1 MQTIAI
7 GWLALQLT
15 GSGTQLGTIISMMFL
30 PILILGAWGG
40 VIADRFDKRRTIIYV
55 QAAMSALALVMSVLV
70 FSGLIQVWMLY
81 VFALFYG
88 LARAVDEP
96 VRSTFVSDMV
106 ESAYVKNAV
115 SLNSTMNNLARIIGP
130 AIGGAL
136 ILGVGIAFAF
146 FINAISYAAVIFMLL
161 RMREQE
167 LHHRRIEQNR
177 GANIKAGLKY
187 CLETPLIRELL
198 LTAAIVGTFAYE
210 WQVSLPLLAERVFA
224 GDAGTYA
231 SLMSALGVGAVIG
244 GLVAASRHK
253 VAPRSILLFV
263 FFLGVSMVTT
273 AFMPTLELAMIGIA
287 VVGFFS
293 VSFTALGSTMMQLES
308 VHEMRGR
315 VMALWGVAM
324 LGSTAIGGP
333 IIGFIGDNIGARW
346 GLAAGG
352 FSALIAVGIAAY
364 PLLEKRFRTIPEDEP
379 IEGAPT
385 AV

>member
-1 MQTIAI
+1 
-7 GWLALQLT
+7 
-15 GSGTQLGTIISMMFL
+15 MMFL
-30 PILILGAWGG
+30 PILIFGAWGG

-70 FSGLIQVWMLY
+70 FTELIQVWMLY
-81 VFALFYG
+81 VFALLYG
-88 LARAVDEP
+88 IARAVDEP

-146 FINAISYAAVIFMLL
+146 FINAISYVAVIFMLL

-187 CLETPLIRELL
+187 CLETPLIRDLL

-210 WQVSLPLLAERVFA
+210 WQVSLPLLAERVFE

-253 VAPRSILLFV
+253 VAPRSIMLFL
-263 FFLGVSMVTT
+263 FFLGVSMVAT

-293 VSFTALGSTMMQLES
+293 VSFTALGNTMIQLES

-315 VMALWGVAM
+315 VVAFWTVAM

-379 IEGAPT
+379 IAGAPT

>member
-1 MQTIAI
+1 
-7 GWLALQLT
+7 
-15 GSGTQLGTIISMMFL
+15 MMFL
-30 PILILGAWGG
+30 PILIFGAWGG

-70 FSGLIQVWMLY
+70 FTELIQVWMLY
-81 VFALFYG
+81 VFALLYG
-88 LARAVDEP
+88 IARAVDEP

-187 CLETPLIRELL
+187 CLETPLIRDLL

-210 WQVSLPLLAERVFA
+210 WQVSLPLLAERVFE
-224 GDAGTYA
+224 
-231 SLMSALGVGAVIG
+231 
-244 GLVAASRHK
+244 
-253 VAPRSILLFV
+253 
-263 FFLGVSMVTT
+263 TT
-273 AFMPTLELAMIGIA
+273 EVL
-287 VVGFFS
+287 
-293 VSFTALGSTMMQLES
+293 
-308 VHEMRGR
+308 
-315 VMALWGVAM
+315 
-324 LGSTAIGGP
+324 
-333 IIGFIGDNIGARW
+333 
-346 GLAAGG
+346 
-352 FSALIAVGIAAY
+352 
-364 PLLEKRFRTIPEDEP
+364 
-379 IEGAPT
+379 
-385 AV
+385 